1 MNKFAKIFKKDFV
14 NKLWIK
20 LIAAFLALFVTVLLN
35 I

>member
-1 MNKFAKIFKKDFV
+1 MNKFAKFFKNVFV

-20 LIAAFLALFVTVLLN
+20 LIADFLALFVTVLLN